1 MLFSFASLNS
11 PVFQKSLLGKKK
23 NRLLVGKVRY
33 KLSSKIDFKHM
44 MTVNLYCFSVFSPG
58 CSLRKGSSLDTMI
71 WWKEK
76 SWAIP
81 LTYL

>member
-33 KLSSKIDFKHM
+33 KLSSKIDFKYM
-44 MTVNLYCFSVFSPG
+44 MTVNLYCFSVFFHLGVLSG
-58 CSLRKGSSLDTMI
+58 R
-71 WWKEK
+71 E
-76 SWAIP
+76 AH
-81 LTYL
+81 